1 MAERV
6 SPSSYLRADVLAGL
20 GSLELIARRLVE
32 GAMVGLHRSP
42 KFGFSQ
48 EFAEYRAYNEGD
60 DLRFVDWNVYART
73 DRAYIKRFQGDTN
86 TRVNVLLD
94 ASGSMDFGEPVT
106 KWQTAQYLCAALTY
120 LIKNQHDAFGLTI
133 FNTQIVSELPPSA
146 SPDRL
151 QRVLSQLH
159 AAKPTAGTDLSAS
172 LTALSQRLTQRG
184 LVVLISDLY
193 GDADALMKAMQPF
206 AHSGQELMV
215 FHTLD
220 RKELEPEQDR
230 ISAIKD
236 LETREKVVV
245 APEYFA
251 QNYRAKIQAHCN
263 AVENACVKLGADYI
277 RVMTDEPLDTVLHA
291 YLRRRETQPS

>member
-1 MAERV
+1 
-6 SPSSYLRADVLAGL
+6 
-20 GSLELIARRLVE
+20 
-32 GAMVGLHRSP
+32 MVGLHRSP

-94 ASGSMDFGEPVT
+94 CSGSMDFGEPVT
-106 KWQTAQYLCAALTY
+106 KWQTAQYLCAALAY

-133 FNTQIVSELPPSA
+133 FNTHTVSELPPSA

-159 AAKPTAGTDLSAS
+159 AAKPESGTDLPAS

-193 GDADALMKAMQPF
+193 GDTDALIKAMQPF
-206 AHSGQELMV
+206 AHAGQELMV

-220 RKELEPEQDR
+220 REELEPTQNR

-236 LETREKVVV
+236 LETQEKVVV

-251 QNYRAKIQAHCN
+251 QTYRSKIQAHCG
-263 AVENACVKLGADYI
+263 AVEQACVGLGADYI
-277 RVMTDEPLDTVLHA
+277 RVMTDEPLDAVLHA
-291 YLRRRETQPS
+291 YLRRRETRPS

>member
-1 MAERV
+1 
-6 SPSSYLRADVLAGL
+6 
-20 GSLELIARRLVE
+20 
-32 GAMVGLHRSP
+32 MVGLHRSP

-94 ASGSMDFGEPVT
+94 CSGSMDFGEPVT
-106 KWQTAQYLCAALTY
+106 KWQTAQYLCAALAY
-120 LIKNQHDAFGLTI
+120 LIKNQHDAFGLNI
-133 FNTQIVSELPPSA
+133 FNTHTVSELPPSA

-159 AAKPTAGTDLSAS
+159 AAKPESGTDLPAS

-193 GDADALMKAMQPF
+193 GDTDALIKAMQPF
-206 AHSGQELMV
+206 AHAGQELMV

-220 RKELEPEQDR
+220 REELEPTQNR

-236 LETREKVVV
+236 LETQEKVVV

-251 QNYRAKIQAHCN
+251 QTYRSKIQAHCG
-263 AVENACVKLGADYI
+263 AVEQACVGLGADYI
-277 RVMTDEPLDTVLHA
+277 RVMTDEPLDAVLHA
-291 YLRRRETQPS
+291 YLRRRETRPS